1 MINRI
6 EQILNIRSLL
16 VSSDRTKQM
25 KVRYC
30 THRSPRVQ
38 KVAMRQSRYNTES
51 CSIYTGKVYMYR
63 ELKKTICEQD
73 VDLYI
78 VYGRSP
84 RVQNCQT
91 GQSIYDIRSYPR
103 LAISVL
109 SDRTIL

>member
-63 ELKKTICEQD
+63 ELQKTTCEQD
-73 VDLYI
+73 VDLYRI
-78 VYGRSP
+78 WQVAP
-84 RVQNCQT
+84 RT
-91 GQSIYDIRSYPR
+91 E
-103 LAISVL
+103 L
-109 SDRTIL
+109 SDRTIYIR

>member
-38 KVAMRQSRYNTES
+38 KVVMRQSRYNIES

-73 VDLYI
+73 INLYRI
-78 VYGRSP
+78 WQVAP
-84 RVQNCQT
+84 RT
-91 GQSIYDIRSYPR
+91 E
-103 LAISVL
+103 L
-109 SDRTIL
+109 SDRTIYIQ

>member
-73 VDLYI
+73 VDLYRI
-78 VYGRSP
+78 WQVAP
-84 RVQNCQT
+84 RT
-91 GQSIYDIRSYPR
+91 E
-103 LAISVL
+103 L
-109 SDRTIL
+109 SDRTIYIQ